1 MRRTVWLIALV
12 LVMSVVP
19 VVGVAAGSG
28 FTDTDGSVFEADID
42 WLAAEGITKGCNPPN
57 NDKFCPDGQV
67 TRGQMAAFLVRA
79 LELSAASKDHF
90 DDDTASIFE
99 DDINR
104 LAEAGITKGCN
115 PPDNDMYCPN
125 GQVTRGQMAAFL
137 GRAYHLPS
145 TTNHQFKDIATSI
158 FEVDIDRL
166 AAAGITKGCN
176 PPANDMYCPNGVV
189 TRGQMAAFL
198 HRAAS
203 PVVVP
208 PPGGDTTKPV
218 IVLLGADVVLVLVG
232 TPYVD
237 RGAIAT
243 DNVDGDISGKIK
255 TVSNVST
262 AAVGTYT
269 VTYDVTDAA
278 GNPANRVTRT
288 VNVTDV
294 PLPPDTTN
302 PVISVIGGT
311 RKTVAI
317 GSTYTDRGATATDN
331 VDGNISDL
339 VVTVGLPISTATA
352 GKFTVTYDV
361 MDAAGNPADQQT
373 RTVYVVPL
381 EMAMQSDH
389 FPTGYAGLG
398 SLVNQ
403 LTVPSVDPAGIAY
416 HGPSGHLFIVD
427 SEINEPNLDEVWT
440 DVGEKNVFEVSPDG
454 STLYG
459 TYLLPG
465 VTREQ
470 QEPTGIAYDAG
481 DDVFYVTNDV
491 TKKLYRYLF
500 NGTGFTLDDSVST
513 NAAGFPDVEGVTVD
527 ASGNIYVMAEGKKTI
542 LVYTYDGGFT
552 LDGTLDLAALNPS
565 APPPRTPEGIA
576 FDAVSGHLFV
586 VSQFDVPNAIFEY
599 TTAGVFVGMISIK
612 GFSPK
617 PAFGT
622 PQHDLTAPEAPQ
634 GITFGP
640 GSSPAFYLADGGV
653 DNGTGAVDTPTDERD
668 GVIYEGQLP

>member
-1 MRRTVWLIALV
+1 LVALV

-42 WLAAEGITKGCNPPN
+42 WLAAEGITKGCNPPK
-57 NDKFCPDGQV
+57 NDKFCPDGEV

-79 LELSAASKDHF
+79 LKLPAASEDHF

-115 PPDNDMYCPN
+115 PPDNTSYCPN
-125 GQVTRGQMAAFL
+125 GKVTRGQMAAFL
-137 GRAYHLPS
+137 GRAYDLPS
-145 TTNHQFKDIATSI
+145 TTIHPFNDTATTIFKA
-158 FEVDIDRL
+158 DIDRL

-176 PPANDMYCPNGVV
+176 PPTNNMYCPSGLV

-198 HRAAS
+198 HRAAD
-203 PVVVP
+203 PVP

-218 IVLLGADVVLVLVG
+218 IVLLGADVVSVLLDSA
-232 TPYVD
+232 YVD
-237 RGAIAT
+237 RSAT
-243 DNVDGDISGKIK
+243 AMDNVDGDISGKIV
-255 TVSNVST
+255 TVNNVDTSKLG
-262 AAVGTYT
+262 VYT

-278 GNPANRVTRT
+278 GNKANRVTRT

-294 PLPPDTTN
+294 PPSPDTEK
-302 PVISVIGGT
+302 PVITVVGGT
-311 RKTVAI
+311 RTTVAI
-317 GSTYTDRGATATDN
+317 GSGYTDRGATATDD

-339 VVTVGLPISTATA
+339 IVTVGLPISTATA
-352 GKFTVTYDV
+352 GKYTVTYDV
-361 MDAAGNPADQQT
+361 MDTAGNPADQQT

-381 EMAMQSDH
+381 ESATQSNH
-389 FPTGYAGLG
+389 FLTGYAGLG
-398 SLVNQ
+398 SLVNP
-403 LTVPSVDPAGIAY
+403 LTVRSVDPAGITY
-416 HGPSGHLFIVD
+416 GPSGHLFIVD
-427 SEINEPNLDEVWT
+427 SEINEPNLAEVWT
-440 DVGEKNVFEVSPDG
+440 DVGGKNVFEVSPDG

-459 TYLLPG
+459 SYSLPG
-465 VTREQ
+465 VSREQ
-470 QEPTGIAYDAG
+470 QEPTGIAYYADGA

-491 TKKLYRYLF
+491 TKTLYRYVF
-500 NGTGFTLDDSVST
+500 DAGAFTMDDSVST
-513 NAAGFPDVEGVTVD
+513 SAAGYPNIEGVTVD

-542 LVYTYDGGFT
+542 LVYTYSGGFT
-552 LDGTLDLAALNPS
+552 LDKTMDLAALNPS

-576 FDAVSGHLFV
+576 FDAASGHLFV
-586 VSQFDVPNAIFEY
+586 VSQFDSPNAIFEY
-599 TTAGVFVGMISIK
+599 TTAGVFVGITSIK
-612 GFSPK
+612 DFSPK

-634 GITFGP
+634 GIAFGP

-653 DNGTGAVDTPTDERD
+653 DNGTGAADKPTDERD
-668 GVIYEGQLP
+668 GVIYEGRLP